1 MRHDSRIIVV
11 KARVTVNNMISPCR
25 LGEARMTNW
34 WTVPDWRSPPGE
46 VQHSS
51 RVWGGSVTQAGV
63 SLHFAFYIL
72 HPSPILQLDL
82 WNQIP
87 FLPQLGVYFG
97 LGLFV
102 SAVSAGL

>member
-1 MRHDSRIIVV
+1 
-11 KARVTVNNMISPCR
+11 
-25 LGEARMTNW
+25 MTNW

-51 RVWGGSVTQAGV
+51 RVYRESVTQAGV

-72 HPSPILQLDL
+72 HFTSTTHPSSILQLDL

-97 LGLFV
+97 PGLFV